1 MTGSRMI
8 GDRYRIEQT
17 ALIGEGGM
25 GVVYKAFDTRLKA
38 HVALKTLKGPVDH
51 SSVELF
57 EKEWTVLTRLR
68 HPNIVSI
75 LDIGELT
82 EEGQRKPYFVM
93 PLLQGLTFDKLL
105 RDSDLI
111 PERVIEIIRQGCRG
125 LQAAHD
131 QGIIHRDIKPSNLF
145 VMDDDTVQIIDFGV
159 VHLVSTETNTAIK
172 GSLPYMAPELLEMK
186 PASAQSDIFAA
197 GVLCYEALTGQRP
210 FKGRTAEE
218 LVEEIRCHIPPPVSE
233 LNPAVNEQVSRTI
246 HKALAKQPYHRFA
259 SIREFS
265 DVLRRSFLNQH
276 VFDTGKLKPRIERVR
291 RALNEGDAQFAL
303 DILTE
308 LESEGNF
315 DQEMSLLRIQAERG
329 VRGKT
334 IHQFLEI
341 AQSRM
346 EEGEYPLAL
355 QRIQG
360 VLELD
365 PQNVDALALKAEIES
380 KRSTGQIDQ
389 WRRIAR
395 QHLDNRVFS
404 RARQAVDEMLKLNP
418 TDNTARSMLA
428 EIKSGE
434 EELSQL
440 MREKQQLYDSALK
453 AYGNGEISSAL
464 SRLEHVIE
472 LAKRAPGH
480 PETEA
485 QYLALYKQIRSERDE
500 LDRAY
505 GEAKKALESHSY
517 DKALEISKDVL
528 RRRPRELLFQALE
541 LEIGEERRRNASS
554 RVADFHRR
562 IETEADLERKL
573 ALLNEAVRE
582 FSDEPSF
589 VQLLKS
595 AKQKLALVNSSVGRA
610 RQYESQGQFTEAA
623 NQWDVLRRIYPQY
636 PGLDHEIQ
644 RLSRKQE
651 QSAKQEARVSWLEKI
666 DRTLEQGDYSGAS
679 SLVEAALGESPQ
691 DGEFLRRKQQV
702 DQATQ
707 RSSQAR
713 DLLEQGQQFANGGNA
728 LKAIEK
734 LRAARELDNRNQSIA
749 AALSTNL
756 VQHAR
761 VLADQDWRA
770 AMPFAKEAVDVNP
783 GDPAGKSV
791 ISFLESVR
799 RHEEVERCL
808 DECHTLQSQGRI
820 DEALQRVD
828 QTLRTFKTEP
838 RLLQLKLSLRAA
850 ASEAP
855 VRKPE
860 PVAFSAA
867 AAASGPATV
876 PAAVLPPKRNDAWF
890 DPFESLDARTA
901 TQQAKR
907 ADTPP
912 PPALPPRIALRR
924 VPADEPEHR
933 FPNWKWFAAAAALLV
948 FFVAGAVL
956 LPVLSHKAKT
966 QTPGHA
972 PVSAQVQQPAPANNP
987 QTLQPPPPSPAQ
999 SNPQQAAPQQTT
1011 PAVNPEP
1018 APFQFK
1024 TNPDQAD
1031 VVVDGDKNLA
1041 CQSPCE
1047 LKLTAGDHNIAV
1059 SAPGFPSVER
1069 NVTVPDDSGRL
1080 IDLTGGFGVVR
1091 VSTPA
1096 GATVS
1101 VDGEAKGKIPVTLH
1115 LLPGTHTIK
1124 IAGANLNCE
1133 GSFTVARGGFAF
1145 LSGCGHP
1152 QQTAARETV
1161 SKSTPLPV
1169 VASPQSQ

>member
-17 ALIGEGGM
+17 ALLGEGGM

-105 RDSDLI
+105 RDSDLT
-111 PERVIEIIRQGCRG
+111 PERIIEIIRQGCRG

-159 VHLVSTETNTAIK
+159 VHLVSTESNTAIK

-186 PASAQSDIFAA
+186 PASAQSDIFAF

-218 LVEEIRCHIPPPVSE
+218 LVDEIRCHIPPPVSE

-265 DVLRRSFLNQH
+265 NVLHRSSLNQQ
-276 VFDTGKLKPRIERVR
+276 VFDTSKLQPRMERVR
-291 RALNEGDAQFAL
+291 RALNEGDPQFAL

-329 VRGKT
+329 VRSKT

-365 PQNVDALALKAEIES
+365 PQNVDALALKADIER
-380 KRSTGQIDQ
+380 KRSTGQIEQ

-404 RARQAVDEMLKLNP
+404 RARQAVEEMLKLDP
-418 TDNTARSMLA
+418 TDTAARSMLA

-434 EELSQL
+434 EELSRL
-440 MREKQQLYDSALK
+440 TREKQQLYDSARK
-453 AYGNGEISSAL
+453 AYENGEISTAL
-464 SRLEHVIE
+464 SRLEQVIE

-480 PETEA
+480 PETES
-485 QYLALYKQIRSERDE
+485 QYLALYRQIRSERDE

-505 GEAKKALESHSY
+505 GEAKKALESRNY
-517 DKALEISKDVL
+517 DKALEICKDIL

-562 IETEADLERKL
+562 IDTEADLERKL
-573 ALLNEAVRE
+573 ALLNEAARE
-582 FSDEPSF
+582 FPDEPSF

-610 RQYESQGQFTEAA
+610 RQYEAQGQYAEAA
-623 NQWDVLRRIYPQY
+623 NQWDVLRRMYPQY
-636 PGLDHEIQ
+636 PGLDHEVQ

-651 QSAKQEARVSWLEKI
+651 QSAKQQAKASQLEKI
-666 DRTLEQGDYSGAS
+666 DRTLALGDYSSAS
-679 SLVEAALGESPQ
+679 SLIEAALGESPQ
-691 DGEFLRRKQQV
+691 DGELLRRKQQV
-702 DQATQ
+702 EQGFH
-707 RSSQAR
+707 RSNKAR
-713 DLLEQGQQFANGGNA
+713 GLLEEGEQFASGGNS

-749 AALSTNL
+749 SALSSNL

-761 VLADQDWRA
+761 VLADQNWRA
-770 AMPFAKEAVDVNP
+770 AEPFAKEALNVSP
-783 GDPAGKSV
+783 GDPAAKSV
-791 ISFLESVR
+791 YSFIESVR

-808 DECHTLQSQGRI
+808 EECNALQRQGRT

-828 QTLRTFKTEP
+828 QMLRTFNAEP

-855 VRKPE
+855 IRKPE
-860 PVAFSAA
+860 PVAYSAA
-867 AAASGPATV
+867 AAGNGAATT
-876 PAAVLPPKRNDAWF
+876 PAAVLPPSRNEAWF
-890 DPFESLDARTA
+890 DPFEALDARTA

-907 ADTPP
+907 EETPP
-912 PPALPPRIALRR
+912 PSPALPPRMALRR

-933 FPNWKWFAAAAALLV
+933 FPNWKWFAAAAVILIV
-948 FFVAGAVL
+948 FIAGAVL
-956 LPVLSHKAKT
+956 LPVLSHKGKP
-966 QTPGHA
+966 QTASRA
-972 PVSAQVQQPAPANNP
+972 PASTPVQQPAPANNA
-987 QTLQPPPPSPAQ
+987 QASQPPPPANPEQSPA
-999 SNPQQAAPQQTT
+999 PQTKPV
-1011 PAVNPEP
+1011 VNHEP
-1018 APFQFK
+1018 AIFQIK
-1024 TNPDQAD
+1024 TNPDQAN
-1031 VVVDGDKNLA
+1031 VVVDGDNNLA

-1047 LKLTAGDHNIAV
+1047 LKLSAGEHNVAV
-1059 SAPGFPSVER
+1059 SAPGFPSVNR
-1069 NVTVPDDSGRL
+1069 IISVPDDSGRL
-1080 IDLTGGFGVVR
+1080 IDMTGDFGEVR

-1096 GATVS
+1096 GATVF
-1101 VDGEAKGKIPVTLH
+1101 VDNQPKGKDVPVTLY
-1115 LLPGTHTIK
+1115 LLPGTHRIK
-1124 IAGANLNCE
+1124 ITGSGLSCE
-1133 GSFTVARGGFAF
+1133 SSFEVARGVLKFF
-1145 LSGCGHP
+1145 GCGHP
-1152 QQTAARETV
+1152 QQTAASESV
-1161 SKSTPLPV
+1161 SKSTPATAAPNM
-1169 VASPQSQ
+1169 